1 MRSVRIAFSIDS
13 LKLGGAERVLL
24 RWASWCQQAGWE
36 VVVITRQSAQRDVYP
51 LPPGIRR
58 CQEPSLPW
66 PWERLGWF
74 AFPMRVMKLRQ
85 LLHQEGFCLAVGV
98 TTLPAVKLLLACL
111 GLPLRCVVSE
121 RNYPPAKPPLLPWRC
136 LRRITYPW
144 AALHLV
150 QTQITGNW
158 LRRHCGARRQL
169 LLPNPV
175 TWPLIDREPLV
186 DPNDWLPEDV
196 PLLLGAGTKAQQKGF
211 DRLMPVFS
219 ALGSRYA
226 DLHLA
231 LVGLPQTPYQGL
243 DQQAWLRATLGND
256 ADLQQRL
263 LLPGMVGSMASWYA
277 RAAVF
282 VLPSRYEGFPNVL
295 LEAMAAGCACI
306 ASDCLTGPAELIE
319 HDVNGVLMPEDASS
333 EDWVLAIEQLLL
345 APVRR
350 RRLADEAMEVRQR
363 FAPERLRHDFLEA
376 LRPLSDG

>member
-175 TWPLIDREPLV
+175 TWPLIDREPFV
-186 DPNDWLPEDV
+186 DPNDWLPEHV

-226 DLHLA
+226 GLHLA

-243 DQQAWLRATLGND
+243 D
-256 ADLQQRL
+256 
-263 LLPGMVGSMASWYA
+263 
-277 RAAVF
+277 
-282 VLPSRYEGFPNVL
+282 
-295 LEAMAAGCACI
+295 
-306 ASDCLTGPAELIE
+306 
-319 HDVNGVLMPEDASS
+319 
-333 EDWVLAIEQLLL
+333 
-345 APVRR
+345 
-350 RRLADEAMEVRQR
+350 
-363 FAPERLRHDFLEA
+363 
-376 LRPLSDG
+376 